1 MTFAFDLVKDPS
13 FGNKLN
19 VLSDGYTISWN
30 NGGNDLQNDKP
41 AKYEATVTVP
51 EIAKLT
57 TTGNITVLST
67 EHSK

>member
-1 MTFAFDLVKDPS
+1 M
-13 FGNKLN
+13 NIN
-19 VLSDGYTISWN
+19 GYTISWN